1 MNGQMGESYSERT
14 VRWLFGTEGVV
25 ALRPEMG
32 VVMAMTAI
40 GVSGIFV
47 VSPIVNQLS
56 GPFGVPEARV
66 GQLITAFVAPSIL
79 LVPVMGALAD
89 RIGRRAVI
97 VGGLVVIGVAGPAVG
112 LTSSFTVALG
122 LRAIQGIGYAAVIPV
137 GAVLI
142 GDLYEGSRE
151 ATAQGLRVASI
162 QTTNLVS
169 PPLAGVLVLASWR
182 FPFFLYALALV
193 VAVVA
198 WRTLPPAEHEGSD
211 GLGQYARDLLALVS
225 EPVLAMVMLSF
236 MIRFLLTF
244 SFFAY
249 VSVLL
254 SRTIDASAVL
264 TGVIV
269 SLFALVS
276 LVSAA
281 QAGRL
286 AEAWDMLLVTLVGI
300 LLSGIG
306 MVVMGLFPTVPVIV
320 IGVVLGGIGAG
331 IAGPL
336 QKSLVTQLA
345 PAPLR
350 AGALSS
356 AVIFQSIG
364 SAGGPLLMGIALG
377 TLTVTTT
384 FVVFGFGGAAAGLG
398 VLGVAYLKAAPGQY
412 GR

>member
-1 MNGQMGESYSERT
+1 MIDAVPDFAKASLRQAGIDMAAF
-14 VRWLFGTEGVV
+14 RWLMPATTLTLSSGQRLPQGFFGQTADGRLHIFRFSPSDGFHHAALPGADVTAEVVCTRKGTVFTLKAPGGCSPRQVDLVVLGSDIPKFHGDWLAFWRPSICSALGVSPRAPILVSAATLHTLRENSFGTG
-25 ALRPEMG
+25 
-32 VVMAMTAI
+32 
-40 GVSGIFV
+40 
-47 VSPIVNQLS
+47 SPDHL
-56 GPFGVPEARV
+56 P
-66 GQLITAFVAPSIL
+66 
-79 LVPVMGALAD
+79 
-89 RIGRRAVI
+89 
-97 VGGLVVIGVAGPAVG
+97 
-112 LTSSFTVALG
+112 TVL
-122 LRAIQGIGYAAVIPV
+122 
-137 GAVLI
+137 
-142 GDLYEGSRE
+142 
-151 ATAQGLRVASI
+151 
-162 QTTNLVS
+162 
-169 PPLAGVLVLASWR
+169 LAGVLVLASWR

-211 GLGQYARDLLALVS
+211 GLRQYARDLLALVS

-306 MVVMGLFPTVPVIV
+306 MVVMGVFPAVPTIV
-320 IGVVLGGIGAG
+320 AGVVLGGVGAG

-384 FVVFGFGGAAAGLG
+384 FVVFGLGGAAAGLG